1 VHDDL
6 GAGRGAIIPSVSGA
20 TRTRQA
26 AALVTVWIALGL
38 SCRGDERPATRRRVT
53 PAADRRAEDRAD
65 RMLERAARCD
75 QVDAADR
82 AAACDEACELGHS
95 NSCTGAG
102 ALRESGEPEAAWRLH
117 VRACDGGS
125 GLGCEAAARM
135 RRDGRAG
142 PADPAAAERLDQR
155 ARFYLRV
162 HCEQRHGPSCLVLGR
177 LFTTERGG
185 PADGGSSATFLARAC
200 SLGVTDGC
208 PPPVK

>member
-1 VHDDL
+1 M
-6 GAGRGAIIPSVSGA
+6 SGP

-26 AALVTVWIALGL
+26 AALAAISVALAL
-38 SCRGDERPATRRRVT
+38 SCRGDERPARREVD

-75 QVDAADR
+75 RADAKDR
-82 AAACDEACELGHS
+82 IAACDEACELGHS
-95 NSCTGAG
+95 NSCATGG
-102 ALRESGEPEAAWRLH
+102 ALREASDPDAAWRLH

-135 RRDGRAG
+135 RREGRAG
-142 PADPAAAERLDQR
+142 AADPAAAERLDQR

-177 LFTTERGG
+177 LYATRRGG
-185 PADGGSSATFLARAC
+185 PDDLGSSATFFARAC

-208 PPPVK
+208 PPPIK